1 MKTLNSDPWAT
12 VLAGSNAN
20 RTAITVKGYAKL
32 HAAKDR
38 QKIADMIRLR
48 FTERYLD
55 PALDNS
61 KRHGFSILAIGCL
74 MVEALE
80 SFRNGWK
87 KTSGCPGG
95 GAGVFR
101 GFFSAHKEFKDL
113 EPVADKFYKHVRC
126 GILHQ
131 AETTGGW
138 RVHLSSPLF
147 LESGG
152 VPRLSA
158 SEFGKRL
165 RVVLER
171 YADDLAKADWRAPI
185 WRKARRKLRHVCRN
199 CGLPNADVS
208 KLA

>member
-1 MKTLNSDPWAT
+1 MLDPDPWAT
-12 VLAGSNAN
+12 VLAGSK
-20 RTAITVKGYAKL
+20 VKGTAVTVRDYAEM
-32 HAAKDR
+32 HRAKDR
-38 QKIADMIRLR
+38 QKIADMISLR

-95 GAGVFR
+95 GAAVFR
-101 GFFSAHKEFKDL
+101 GFFQIHKEFKDL
-113 EPVADKFYKHVRC
+113 ESVADNFYEHVRC

-131 AETTGGW
+131 AETSGGW
-138 RVHLSSPLF
+138 RIDRSSPLF
-147 LESGG
+147 SLSGG
-152 VPRLSA
+152 VSRLSA

-165 RVVLER
+165 RVVLGR
-171 YADDLAKADWRAPI
+171 YADDLAKAEWKDPI
-185 WRKARRKLRHVCRN
+185 WKKTRKKLRYICRS
-199 CGLPNADVS
+199 CGLADTDVA